1 MLEVNMYNKLALILI
16 VTVFWNTISC
26 ATKQA
31 NISDYYVSL
40 EQSGITRAQ
49 RVMTALLLAYP
60 GIIERLEFRNNDW
73 AILMR
78 GSWFY
83 YAGGRI
89 LPEEKLEDAENYRP
103 LLFYGYPAELPQ
115 WRYPRPDEV
124 ERYRNWTN
132 RGTRMMVRSHYFLDT
147 LWLSTNQEE
156 TESQLVEISFL
167 GWTLVVHELIQE
179 QLKRVD
185 ADIMADARTQPQ
197 IQEWINN
204 IGLLDAYN
212 WRNIAGTVIRSP
224 HSYGKAIDILP
235 KSLEGKHTYWLWS
248 VRNMEDWWNVPYEDR
263 YHPPESVIKAF
274 ERHGFIWGG
283 KWPLFDTMHFE
294 YRPEI
299 LILNGIPIRTNTF

>member
-1 MLEVNMYNKLALILI
+1 MCKKLAIILF
-16 VTVFWNTISC
+16 VTVLWNTLSC
-26 ATKQA
+26 TANQA
-31 NISDYYVSL
+31 NISDYYASL
-40 EQSGITRAQ
+40 EQSEATRAQ
-49 RVMTALLLAYP
+49 RVMTALFRAYP
-60 GIIERLEFRNNDW
+60 GIIEKLEFRNGDW
-73 AILMR
+73 AILIR

-89 LPEEKLEDAENYRP
+89 LPEDKLENAENYRP

-115 WRYPRPDEV
+115 WRDPRPEEV

-132 RGTRMMVRSHYFLDT
+132 RGTRMEPRSHFFLDA

-156 TESQLVEISFL
+156 TENQLVEVSFL
-167 GWTLVVHELIQE
+167 GWSPMVHELIQK

-185 ADIMADARTQPQ
+185 AEIMAAARTRPQ
-197 IQEWINN
+197 VREWIEN
-204 IGLLDAYN
+204 IGLLDGYN

-248 VRNMEDWWNVPYEDR
+248 VQNMEDWWNVPYEER
-263 YHPPESVIKAF
+263 FHPPASVIKAF

-294 YRPEI
+294 YRPEV
-299 LILNGIPIRTNTF
+299 LEMNNMPLKDLRELR